1 MENYKILIV
10 DGNNLLFQMFY
21 GIPTK
26 IYNKRGRT
34 IHATLGFISAI
45 QRMIKTY
52 GLDRCV
58 VVFDCDPSQER
69 KDILEDYKGNRPQ
82 DWDALPMDEVPFFEE
97 EYIRECLA
105 YLHITVL
112 DSCGMEADDLIA
124 SIALKEGRENEVY
137 ISSFDSDFFQLICKN
152 ISVIRYRGKHTKTVD
167 LEAFI
172 QEFSFPPERYALFKS
187 LTGDT
192 ADNIHGVPGI
202 GKKRAT
208 ELVCAYPDFEAL
220 SGGEMCFLPQK
231 ARQGVRD
238 SLDVIERNMRLI
250 MLEEKP
256 IEGYDACFDTERIL
270 ETNSRILS
278 ACHVFD

>member
-1 MENYKILIV
+1 M
-10 DGNNLLFQMFY
+10 
-21 GIPTK
+21 
-26 IYNKRGRT
+26 
-34 IHATLGFISAI
+34 
-45 QRMIKTY
+45 
-52 GLDRCV
+52 
-58 VVFDCDPSQER
+58 
-69 KDILEDYKGNRPQ
+69 
-82 DWDALPMDEVPFFEE
+82 
-97 EYIRECLA
+97 
-105 YLHITVL
+105 
-112 DSCGMEADDLIA
+112 
-124 SIALKEGRENEVY
+124 
-137 ISSFDSDFFQLICKN
+137 
-152 ISVIRYRGKHTKTVD
+152 
-167 LEAFI
+167 
-172 QEFSFPPERYALFKS
+172 
-187 LTGDT
+187 
-192 ADNIHGVPGI
+192 PGI